1 MFSFVPGFEEP
12 YDSDAFFF
20 HEPHNKFRT
29 IFLADHDVY
38 VHHRSVPLIIPARET
53 VHVTVGFR
61 ATVTTLKSVFM
72 YIRNNLT
79 ILEVVRLSGQ
89 GAHPSFKFG
98 NRKPGSILPLLFEL
112 TEKHLRDCEKEK
124 NRKNPAPNLTV
135 KRSFTAR
142 NTGDIPVMVHA
153 FYINGFLCEGYGFK
167 VLNCAPFELA
177 PNATRKIDI
186 AFTPDFT
193 LSKIQRTL
201 ILHTSLNLPVN
212 YTLITTV
219 PPYFL
224 APCASVL
231 ARPSWEPL
239 LYYAC
244 VSLMLFLLFIVV
256 SICFIESDRILKTS
270 IQIRDDVST
279 QPLDLRLIGTQ
290 TRNEIRSHKSEMESE
305 WSTNQMNKPL
315 HKDTSRNTS
324 DASLYLMGKSGS
336 WSSEQN
342 SKESSSSSNVAYNK
356 YDDTVNHT
364 NKVIKKKLNKKN
376 SNNTI
381 ESIVTENAPHE
392 MAMTKKSSWSS
403 VFSRAP
409 QQKQQQQQPEV
420 SEGKK
425 SPVVVSKSDN
435 LVKRIATMKSDPKKK
450 CNNNSTNAV
459 LSKKVKTPDLPCSEE
474 ETSSTTT
481 ESSNNDDIDK
491 CNSEN
496 TTPKPEKLK
505 KPIASKSN
513 KSPNATTNCDFR
525 DNYEGDGED
534 EDFEK
539 DSSNGP
545 SSTNNVSRWKSRSET
560 NKAAKDSHE
569 HKQHSSSESPRSND
583 CPRKINKNNN
593 RERKEKNLQKR
604 KSSDRN
610 ASNKISAHNNE
621 MLNISSFSNNIR
633 VSPPI
638 PPAGVW
644 GENRATFSDV
654 VARSDSTFYSPQPS
668 TSNPRP
674 VATQSHSTNAKP
686 TLYVEP
692 TQKQKEVK
700 VSNAELGPIGTKKS
714 EAMWTPESTKP
725 NYSNIQINSVKP
737 MSTSFFTE
745 PQHALPGVDNPNS
758 YFDVPEIWSSPENA
772 MNLFSNSA
780 TEPEQDLPTLSTF
793 HGKVFHFM

>member
-1 MFSFVPGFEEP
+1 M
-12 YDSDAFFF
+12 
-20 HEPHNKFRT
+20 R
-29 IFLADHDVY
+29 
-38 VHHRSVPLIIPARET
+38 
-53 VHVTVGFR
+53 
-61 ATVTTLKSVFM
+61 
-72 YIRNNLT
+72 LT
-79 ILEVVRLSGQ
+79 GQ

-142 NTGDIPVMVHA
+142 NTGDIPVMVNA
-153 FYINGFLCEGYGFK
+153 FYINSFLCEGYGFK

-177 PNATRKIDI
+177 PNATKKIDI

-270 IQIRDDVST
+270 IQIRDDIDT

-290 TRNEIRSHKSEMESE
+290 TRNEIRSHKSEMEND
-305 WSTNQMNKPL
+305 WSTNQLNKSL
-315 HKDTSRNTS
+315 HKDTSRNIS

-356 YDDTVNHT
+356 YDDTTHN
-364 NKVIKKKLNKKN
+364 NKITKKKLNKKN
-376 SNNTI
+376 SNSNSTNSNAI
-381 ESIVTENAPHE
+381 ENIVTESASLE
-392 MAMTKKSSWSS
+392 MATAKKSSWSS
-403 VFSRAP
+403 VFSRTS
-409 QQKQQQQQPEV
+409 QQKQPQQHEV
-420 SEGKK
+420 SEEKK
-425 SPVVVSKSDN
+425 SPSPVVVNVNSKADN
-435 LVKRIATMKSDPKKK
+435 LIKRITTMKSDPKKK
-450 CNNNSTNAV
+450 FTNNSSTAGP
-459 LSKKVKTPDLPCSEE
+459 KKMKTPDLPCSEE

-491 CNSEN
+491 CISEN

-539 DSSNGP
+539 DSSTTSN
-545 SSTNNVSRWKSRSET
+545 TNNVRWKSRSET
-560 NKAAKDSHE
+560 NKPVKDSHE
-569 HKQHSSSESPRSND
+569 HKQHSSSESPRNND
-583 CPRKINKNNN
+583 CPRKNNKNN

-610 ASNKISAHNNE
+610 SNKNHSHNNE
-621 MLNISSFSNNIR
+621 MMNISSFSNNIIR

-654 VARSDSTFYSPQPS
+654 VARSDSTFYSSPQPS
-668 TSNPRP
+668 TSSPRP
-674 VATQSHSTNAKP
+674 VATQSHNTAKP

-692 TQKQKEVK
+692 TQKQKDVK
-700 VSNAELGPIGTKKS
+700 VTNSELGPIGSKKA
-714 EAMWTPESTKP
+714 EVMWTPESAKP

-745 PQHALPGVDNPNS
+745 PQHSLPGVESQNP
-758 YFDVPEIWSSPENA
+758 YFDVPEIWSNPDNNA

-780 TEPEQDLPTLSTF
+780 PEPDQDLPTLSTF
-793 HGKVFHFM
+793 HGRCIYIYIYLFNSSHNL